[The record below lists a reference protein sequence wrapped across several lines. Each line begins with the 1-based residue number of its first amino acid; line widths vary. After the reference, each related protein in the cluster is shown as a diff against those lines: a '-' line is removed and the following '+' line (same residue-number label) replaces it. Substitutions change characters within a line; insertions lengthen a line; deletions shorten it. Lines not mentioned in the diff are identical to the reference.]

1 MTNGENGVRFDKQ
14 CSVWGLKKWNIDQA
28 RRKHFL
34 SGTAIGEGSVGSG
47 DPSARSAE
55 KFFTFIF
62 QLSGLALVASLCFAL
77 HCQGRT

>member
-1 MTNGENGVRFDKQ
+1 MPVTR
-14 CSVWGLKKWNIDQA
+14 SVVSNALLPCFRGNQA

-47 DPSARSAE
+47 DPSARSTE
-55 KFFTFIF
+55 NFFTFIF

>member
-1 MTNGENGVRFDKQ
+1 MVLVKVFISLKVVYGKDVRKYDL
-14 CSVWGLKKWNIDQA
+14 WQA

-34 SGTAIGEGSVGSG
+34 SGTATGEGSVGGG

-62 QLSGLALVASLCFAL
+62 QLSTLALVAPLCFAL